1 MKNALIL
8 MTRIPVEG
16 KTKTRLMSD
25 LSGLECAQ
33 IHMCFLKDIFNVL
46 NYVKDDIDIYLTY
59 TPEDPFKI
67 IECVIPNYISCFP
80 QYGDNLGDRMSNALK
95 HVLSKNYN
103 KVLLIG
109 CDIPHIQ
116 PENIIKAYD
125 KLNYND
131 LCLGPTLDGGY
142 YLVGMKK
149 PIDIIFDNN
158 LKWGYKTVLEGTL
171 GICNK
176 NNIKVG
182 LTDKLIDIDTKD
194 DLMHLFN
201 EICSNKFKNKI
212 MPTSTAKFIL
222 SREKGTEYAKRYI
235 ER

>member
-16 KTKTRLMSD
+16 KTKTRLMSA

-33 IHMCFLKDIFNVL
+33 IHMCFLKDVFYVL
-46 NYVKDDIDIYLTY
+46 NYIKDDIDIYLTY
-59 TPEDPFKI
+59 TPEDPFEI
-67 IECVIPNYISCFP
+67 IDGIIPDYINCFP

-103 KVLLIG
+103 KVLLMG

-116 PENIIKAYD
+116 PENIINAFE
-125 KLNYND
+125 KLDYND

-142 YLVGMKK
+142 YLVGMKSS
-149 PIDIIFDNN
+149 IDLIFDNN
-158 LKWGYKTVLEGTL
+158 LRWGYKTVLEGTL
-171 GICNK
+171 DICNK

-182 LTDKLIDIDTKD
+182 LTDKLVDIDTKE

-201 EICSNKFKNKI
+201 EICNNKFKNKI
-212 MPTSTAKFIL
+212 MPVNTAKFIL